1 MNPRR
6 RTIGH
11 VAVARGLGKVIV
23 TVHGRLDRDTVP
35 AVEETLVGLARNGG
49 SDAVV
54 IDLRDVSF
62 LDRRGL
68 GLLMDGSE
76 MIRGQ
81 GREFVL
87 TGLTPSVRTALGRNP
102 ATKNLRVTPP

>member
-1 MNPRR
+1 MNARDHSTGR
-6 RTIGH
+6 
-11 VAVARGLGKVIV
+11 VAIARGLGKVIV

-35 AVEETLVGLARNGG
+35 AVEETLVGLARDGG

-54 IDLRDVSF
+54 IDLGDVSF
-62 LDRRGL
+62 VDRRGL

-76 MIRGQ
+76 MFRGQ

-87 TGLTPSVRTALGRNP
+87 TGLTPSA
-102 ATKNLRVTPP
+102 APPV

>member
-1 MNPRR
+1 MNRR
-6 RTIGH
+6 HHATGH
-11 VAVARGLGKVIV
+11 VAITQGLGKVIV
-23 TVHGRLDRDTVP
+23 TVHGRLDRHTVP
-35 AVEETLVGLARNGG
+35 AVEEALAGLARNGG

-62 LDRRGL
+62 LDGRGL

-76 MIRGQ
+76 MFGGQ

-87 TGLTPSVRTALGRNP
+87 SGPTPSVRKALGRNP
-102 ATKNLRVTPP
+102 AAKKLHVTPP